1 MNATA
6 LESLLPTPRV
16 LAAAPHRL
24 LFLAGAANVL
34 LAMGWWTL
42 WLIELRWQAIG
53 LPQPDQNAIWLH
65 GLLMQYQVLP
75 SFIFGF
81 LLTVFPR
88 WMGLPELSPWHY
100 LPVGLGLFAGQLLT
114 LLGALGAPV
123 LLHVGA
129 RFTLAGW
136 LAGASIH
143 CTLLR
148 RERGRT
154 WHARSCWLAVLLGCL
169 GWVLHVL
176 GMHQDVDGLTPW
188 ALRLGGFGMLVP
200 IYLTVAHR
208 MFPFFAGNIVAGY
221 QPWRPLWL
229 LAAFWPLALGHVLL
243 EGLGLARWL
252 WLVDAPFAALAAFW
266 LWKIWPR
273 GRAPAL
279 LRVLFLGFAWLPV
292 ALGLFAV
299 QSLAL
304 ALFDAALLGR
314 APAHALYVGFF
325 GSLLVA
331 MVTRVTQ
338 GHSGRPLELGVV
350 PGLCFVLLQGV
361 ALTRIGAELAGDRWA
376 WMALAGLA
384 WLLAFAPWV
393 LRSAF
398 IYLTPRLDR
407 RPG

>member
-1 MNATA
+1 MIPITA
-6 LESLLPTPRV
+6 PALFSMPRV

-34 LAMGWWTL
+34 LAMLWWSL
-42 WLIELRWQAIG
+42 WLVDLRWQVVG
-53 LPQPDQNAIWLH
+53 LPQPAHNAIWLH

-75 SFIFGF
+75 SFVFGF

-88 WMGLPELSPWHY
+88 WMGLPELTAWHY
-100 LPVGLGLFAGQLLT
+100 LPVGIGLFAGQLLT
-114 LLGALGAPV
+114 LLGALGMPV

-129 RFTLAGW
+129 LFTLAGW
-136 LAGASIH
+136 VAGASLLGV
-143 CTLLR
+143 LLR
-148 RERGRT
+148 RESGRT

-169 GWVLHVL
+169 GWLLHVIGL
-176 GMHQDVDGLTPW
+176 HQAVDTLTPW
-188 ALRLGGFGMLVP
+188 ALRLGGFGVLVP
-200 IYLTVAHR
+200 TYLTVAHR
-208 MFPFFAGNIVAGY
+208 MFPFFAGNAVTGY
-221 QPWRPLWL
+221 RPWRPLWL
-229 LAAFWPLALGHVLL
+229 LAACWPLALAHVALD
-243 EGLGLARWL
+243 GFGLARWL
-252 WLVDAPFAALAAFW
+252 WLVDVPFAALAGVW

-273 GRAPAL
+273 GAAPAL
-279 LRVLFLGFAWLPV
+279 LRVLFVGFAWLPL
-292 ALGLFAV
+292 ALALFAA

-304 ALFDAALLGR
+304 ALFDVAILGR

-350 PGLCFVLLQGV
+350 PGLCFLLVQGV
-361 ALTRIGAELAGDRWA
+361 ALLRIGAELAVDRWA
-376 WMALAGLA
+376 FMAIAGLA

-393 LRSAF
+393 LRSAY